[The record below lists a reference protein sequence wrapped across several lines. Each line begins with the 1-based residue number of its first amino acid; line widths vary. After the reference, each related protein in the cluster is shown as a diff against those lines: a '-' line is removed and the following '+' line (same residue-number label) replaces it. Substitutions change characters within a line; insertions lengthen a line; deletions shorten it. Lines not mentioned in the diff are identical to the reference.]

1 MIETLRTGRGL
12 WGKYYLCSLKFC
24 IFGRRRMCF
33 LNRLVLVTSLFVLLF
48 LVKWFILYTSCIL
61 RGALRFQWDWLLLK
75 KKKKLY
81 IIHQKKF

>member
-1 MIETLRTGRGL
+1 
-12 WGKYYLCSLKFC
+12 
-24 IFGRRRMCF
+24 MCF

>member
-1 MIETLRTGRGL
+1 
-12 WGKYYLCSLKFC
+12 
-24 IFGRRRMCF
+24 MCF

-75 KKKKLY
+75 KKKKNY
-81 IIHQKKF
+81 ILFIKKNSSIIASFSQPTKFLNHHFS

>member
-1 MIETLRTGRGL
+1 
-12 WGKYYLCSLKFC
+12 
-24 IFGRRRMCF
+24 MCF

-75 KKKKLY
+75 KKKKKLY